1 MKNDNSNLRIKDI
14 ARMAGVSEGT
24 VDRVLHKR
32 GDVSIKSLEAVTKV
46 LDEFNYTPNILAR
59 SLASKKIFRFIY
71 LIPQNQPGDYW
82 STVEKGF
89 EMAMPEFSG
98 YNVSFEKACFDQFDV
113 NSFNDVAA
121 KLLQNLPDAVFI
133 APIFKDETLLL
144 TNQLSEFG
152 VQFSFIDSMIEE
164 ADFLTYYG
172 QNSTLS
178 GYIAAKFL
186 VEQLNTNDSILVIR
200 TKRKGSVSNQ
210 TRNRYNGFMNYLKE
224 NELVSKLQLIEA
236 ELLDDNEASNKELL
250 RNLFNQN
257 PNLRAAITFN
267 SKVFRLAKK
276 FEALEINNVRLI
288 GYDLLDENIA
298 YLKKGVISLLLAQ
311 RPEKQSYL
319 SAKDMCKKLIF
330 NQEVNKINYMPIDI
344 LIKENIEA
352 FMHFSE
358 LK

>member
-1 MKNDNSNLRIKDI
+1 MNNPEKKIRIKDI
-14 ARMAGVSEGT
+14 ALLSGVSEGT
-24 VDRVLHKR
+24 VDRVLHNR
-32 GDVSIKSLEAVTKV
+32 GEVSEKSLEAVTKV
-46 LDEFNYTPNILAR
+46 LEEFNYTPNILAR
-59 SLASKKIFRFIY
+59 SLASKKIFHFIY
-71 LIPQNQPGDYW
+71 LIPQNEPGDYW

-89 EMAMPEFSG
+89 EMAMSEFAG
-98 YNVSFEKACFDQFDV
+98 YNATFEKACFNQYDV
-113 NSFNDVAA
+113 NSFNEEAA

-133 APIFKDETLLL
+133 APIFKDETLQL
-144 TNQLSEFG
+144 TNKLSELG
-152 VQFSFIDSMIEE
+152 VPFSFIDSMIDE

-186 VEQLNTNDSILVIR
+186 VEQLNLNDSILVIR

-210 TRNRYNGFMNYLKE
+210 TRNRYDGFMNYLKE
-224 NELVSKLQLIEA
+224 NELDSNFQIIEA
-236 ELLDDNEASNKELL
+236 ELLDDNEASNLDLL
-250 RNLFNQN
+250 KKIFNEN
-257 PNLRAAITFN
+257 PNLHAAITFN
-267 SKVFRLAKK
+267 SKVFRIAKK
-276 FEALEINNVRLI
+276 LEVLNINNIRLI
-288 GYDLLDENIA
+288 GYDLLDENVS
-298 YLKKGVISLLLAQ
+298 YLKKGVISFLLAQ

-330 NQEVNKINYMPIDI
+330 NQKVNKINYMPIDI

>member
-1 MKNDNSNLRIKDI
+1 MDENKNIRIKDI

-89 EMAMPEFSG
+89 EMAMPEFAG
-98 YNVSFEKACFDQFDV
+98 YNVLFEKACFDQFDV

-164 ADFLTYYG
+164 AEFLTYYG

-178 GYIAAKFL
+178 GYIAARFL
-186 VEQLNTNDSILVIR
+186 VEHLNPNDSILVIR

-210 TRNRYNGFMNYLKE
+210 TKNRYQGFMNYLKE
-224 NELVSKLQLIEA
+224 NEFDSNFKIIEA

-352 FMHFSE
+352 FMHFFE